1 MKRLNGFLITTAL
14 GGLFVLLPVLLL
26 YLLVAQAL
34 PLVISIATPI
44 AELFPKGT
52 FDEVKAPVVIALV
65 LIVGASFVIGLALRF
80 VAVRRLGSWVEQKVL
95 GRLPAY
101 NALKSL
107 TKGFAG
113 TEEADSF
120 RPALMTSEGGERE
133 VVYLIEDHGDGLLT
147 VLVPWSPTAFAGSV
161 KIVDRDRIEMLNA
174 SLDQASRALTHWG
187 VGVRDLMGK
196 GVNGNGPT
204 LDRAAD
210 TSG

>member
-80 VAVRRLGSWVEQKVL
+80 LAVRRLGSWVEQKVL

-113 TEEADSF
+113 MEEVAAF
-120 RPALMTSEGGERE
+120 RPALMSSEGGERE
-133 VVYLIEDHGDGLLT
+133 PVYVIEDHGDGQLT
-147 VLVPWSPTAFAGSV
+147 LLVPWSPTPFAGSV
-161 KIVDRDRIEMLNA
+161 KIVDRNRIELLNA
-174 SLDQASRALTHWG
+174 NLDQVSRALSCWG
-187 VGVRDLMGK
+187 VGVRDLLVKSPNSNMPG
-196 GVNGNGPT
+196 T
-204 LDRAAD
+204 
-210 TSG
+210 